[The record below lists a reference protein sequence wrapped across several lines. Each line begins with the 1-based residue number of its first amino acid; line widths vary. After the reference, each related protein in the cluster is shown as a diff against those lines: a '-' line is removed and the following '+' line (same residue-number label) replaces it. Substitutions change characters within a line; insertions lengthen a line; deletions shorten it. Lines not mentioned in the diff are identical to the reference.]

1 MKLQMNN
8 ENICTVNELNKPYD
22 RRRKR
27 EIYPVDS
34 IASVGYV
41 QWKVE
46 SVEVTICRQRER
58 EAASSPTALAIYYAR
73 QSVIS
78 VLLHLHLPQSSS
90 SSSV

>member
-8 ENICTVNELNKPYD
+8 ENICTVNGLNKPSD
-22 RRRKR
+22 RGRKR

-46 SVEVTICRQRER
+46 TVEVTICIQR
-58 EAASSPTALAIYYAR
+58 
-73 QSVIS
+73 
-78 VLLHLHLPQSSS
+78 
-90 SSSV
+90 

>member
-1 MKLQMNN
+1 MNN
-8 ENICTVNELNKPYD
+8 ENICTVNDLNKPSD

-27 EIYPVDS
+27 GIYPVDS

-46 SVEVTICRQRER
+46 TVEVTICIQREKKR
-58 EAASSPTALAIYYAR
+58 GSLFPTSTLAIYYAR

>member
-1 MKLQMNN
+1 MNN
-8 ENICTVNELNKPYD
+8 ENICTVNDINKPSD
-22 RRRKR
+22 RGRKR

-34 IASVGYV
+34 IASLGYV

-46 SVEVTICRQRER
+46 AVEVTICIQRER
-58 EAASSPTALAIYYAR
+58 QRGSLFPTSALAIYYAR

-78 VLLHLHLPQSSS
+78 VLVHLHLPQSSS